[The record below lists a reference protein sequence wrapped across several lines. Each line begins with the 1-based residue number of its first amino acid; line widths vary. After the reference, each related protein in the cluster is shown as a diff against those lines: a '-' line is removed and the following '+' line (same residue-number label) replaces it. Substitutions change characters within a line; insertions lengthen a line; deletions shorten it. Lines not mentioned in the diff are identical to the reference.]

1 MAHVEPQTRDAIA
14 VTFEVPPELRESYSF
29 THGQY
34 LTLRAFV
41 EGEEIRRSYSICSA
55 PQDGILRVAIKRVAG
70 GAFSRWAH
78 DALVPGATIE
88 VAPPA
93 GRFGIPLDREHQHH
107 YLGVAAGSGITPLLS
122 IVKTTLALEPQSRFT
137 LVYANRSSSSVMFRE
152 ELSDLKDRYLER
164 LVLLFVM
171 SREPQD
177 IELFSGRIDRAK
189 FDALLEHWID
199 PASVDRAFI
208 CGPHEMTTEVSA
220 SLAAH
225 GMPPAHVK
233 SELFA
238 SATRSARPALRDADL
253 PVATCSAYAIM
264 DGRRREFGIEKGR
277 ETVLEAGLRQ
287 GVELPY
293 SCKGGV
299 CSTCRVSLVEGE
311 VDMDVHYALEDYE
324 IARGFILM
332 CQSYPVTDT
341 IGVDVDVHS

>member
-1 MAHVEPQTRDAIA
+1 
-14 VTFEVPPELRESYSF
+14 VTFEVPPELRESYAF

-34 LTLRAFV
+34 VTLRALLD
-41 EGEEIRRSYSICSA
+41 GEEIRRSYSICSA
-55 PQDGILRVAIKRVAG
+55 PQDGILRVAIKRVAD

-78 DALVPGATIE
+78 GALVPGATIE
-88 VAPPA
+88 VAQPA
-93 GRFGIPLDREHQHH
+93 GRFGIPLAAENQHH

-122 IVKTTLALEPQSRFT
+122 IVKSTLFLEPQSRFT

-152 ELSDLKDRYLER
+152 ELADLKDRYLER

-177 IELFSGRIDRAK
+177 IELFSGRIDREK

-208 CGPHEMTTEVSA
+208 CGPREMTLEVSG

-225 GMPPAHVK
+225 GIPPAHIK
-233 SELFA
+233 TELFA
-238 SATRSARPALRDADL
+238 SAVRTARPALRDPDL
-253 PVATCSAYAIM
+253 PAATCIAYALM

-287 GVELPY
+287 GIELPY

-299 CSTCRVSLVEGE
+299 CSTCRVLLVEGE

-341 IGVDVDVHS
+341 LGVDVDVHS